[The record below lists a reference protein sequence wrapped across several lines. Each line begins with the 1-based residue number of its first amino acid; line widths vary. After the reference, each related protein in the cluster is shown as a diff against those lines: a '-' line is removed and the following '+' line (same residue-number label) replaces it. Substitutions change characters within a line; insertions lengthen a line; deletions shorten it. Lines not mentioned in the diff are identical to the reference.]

1 MQPKQNPYKSKG
13 QETMSDEFE
22 LPGVIAS
29 TFASADSFRGRL
41 VLIEV
46 TAYELQVPNQNEPG
60 KFADRITATV
70 TTVDGGENRVQIF
83 SYKAPTGKYLDGPVY
98 KGVWFSQT
106 RVLEAVAK
114 GRGAGSVGKKT
125 LGTLQTYKPGIPAG
139 PGNPWGLVDPT
150 PEQIQTAKDFLAGR
164 TIAEATAPVG
174 DAGAAA
180 GDPWAK

>member
-1 MQPKQNPYKSKG
+1 M
-13 QETMSDEFE
+13 DEFE

-46 TAYELQVPNQNEPG
+46 TRYEVDVPNELEKG

-70 TTVDGGENRVQIF
+70 TTVDGGDNKAQIF

-98 KGVWFSQT
+98 KGVWFSQA
-106 RVLEAVAK
+106 RVVEAVAK
-114 GRGAGSVGKKT
+114 GRGTGSVGKKT
-125 LGTLQTYKPGIPAG
+125 LGTLQTYKPGMPAG

-150 PEQIQTAKDFLAGR
+150 PEQIQAAKDFLAGR
-164 TIAEATAPVG
+164 TVAEATAPV
-174 DAGAAA
+174 AGAAA